1 MFMVQKQEIPINSFY
16 LAIIAFSSGAVVM
29 ALEITGSRVLTPVF
43 GSSTTTWGILIGV
56 VLTGLA
62 AGYFLGGKIA
72 DSSPSF
78 KKLCSIIFS
87 TGLFILF
94 IPFIS
99 QPLIEFFVKVMPD
112 FSAATFFS
120 TLLIFG
126 LPAILL
132 GFVSPYAVK
141 LASTTLHKIGATTG
155 NLYSISTMG
164 SIFGTFLTVFALIP
178 FFEIQHLIFAF
189 GFLLMG
195 ISAAGLGKIPKIMA
209 GILVTIFVVNA
220 MGGAGTISSDNN
232 NAFGP
237 NSEILVE
244 EETPYSSLAVV
255 EKNNFRTLYI
265 DGAVQSRMDL
275 DDPSRLVLYYTK
287 SFHLANLI
295 NPHLEEVLFVGGG
308 GFSGPKS
315 FLTTYDDITK
325 VDVVEIDPVVVD
337 VAKKYFFVP
346 DDPKLGIIAEDA
358 RVFLSQTDG
367 KYDAII
373 LDAYAGYEIPFH
385 LMTKQF
391 YEVLDERLTDEGVM
405 VSNFLGTFQGQ
416 DSELFQSYYST
427 LQEVFPTVFVFPS
440 DIKDADRR
448 QNIAIVALKYRE
460 PTMFDN
466 TAHMQLNC
474 EIQGIM
480 ECEKFFENYYP
491 SPKIKDDTKILTDQ
505 LSPVNILNQPPS
517 EISQVY
523 REIRNDA
530 GNSEEF
536 VAADSFIQII
546 LISGVVVWGYNL
558 RKDWKNI

>member
-78 KKLCSIIFS
+78 KRLCSIIFS

-265 DGAVQSRMDL
+265 DGAVQSHMDL

-460 PTMFDN
+460 PTMLDN